1 VWWTMIPWGKLVA
14 ATVLIAI
21 GAAGGT
27 QLQKWRDSETIL
39 SLTKDKLAAEQAVT
53 KALLRQK
60 EIENEA
66 RRVTDALK
74 ADHDTAL
81 KAADARASSA
91 QQLHAATLADL
102 RVRLEQA
109 RAAAASRSSGVPEAG
124 AAPAGADAEACEDRL
139 SEAGG
144 KLVSV
149 YERLDELSSSARD
162 GEKLVAQVEG
172 LQKYITDVCL
182 KDRR

>member
-1 VWWTMIPWGKLVA
+1 MWWTMIPWGKIVVA
-14 ATVLIAI
+14 TALIAI
-21 GAAGGT
+21 GVAGGI
-27 QLQKWRDSETIL
+27 QLQTWRDSTTIL
-39 SLTKDKLAAEQAVT
+39 SLTKDKLAAEQAVN

-74 ADHDTAL
+74 ADHDAAL
-81 KAADARASSA
+81 KAADARAASA
-91 QQLHAATLADL
+91 AQLHSATLADL

-109 RAAAASRSSGVPEAG
+109 RAAAAVRNSGVPQTG
-124 AAPAGADAEACEDRL
+124 AASAGTDAEACEDRL

-149 YERLDELSSSARD
+149 YERLDELSSAARD

-182 KDRR
+182 KERK